1 MAPSDTA
8 AVVGGNVES
17 SQVITGVVLKAF
29 KAAAASQSSCNNL
42 TFGSGGKNEQGE
54 HVEGWGYVRPGEAVP
69 KKQAPADGLLVST
82 STRRSAE
89 AVAPDRVGT
98 GREAC
103 TPT

>member
-42 TFGSGGKNEQGE
+42 TFGSGGKDEQGE
-54 HVEGWGYVRPGEAVP
+54 HVEGWGYVRRLARASPRTLSHTDPAVR
-69 KKQAPADGLLVST
+69 DHLW
-82 STRRSAE
+82 R
-89 AVAPDRVGT
+89 
-98 GREAC
+98 
-103 TPT
+103 